1 MIDAHQMKPV
11 SFLLRAAWACAMT
24 LGAAVAVFAFVVSG
38 GPPKEYE
45 VRAMREA
52 LGSAYVK
59 TLEQVEDGARRLR
72 DGYCADAA
80 DQDCPVTS

>member
-1 MIDAHQMKPV
+1 VIDAHQMKPV

-38 GPPKEYE
+38 GPPKDYE

-59 TLEQVEDGARRLR
+59 TLESVEHGARRLR
-72 DGYCADAA
+72 DGYCAGTSDP
-80 DQDCPVTS
+80 DCAVSS